1 MAAPPSLNQ
10 VYISESVLSKGA
22 QLLLKT
28 ATFYLISRPGLS
40 LLFPLRHAAAHLHE
54 SFPGRRREAPTPRR
68 YLSSPAFR
76 RNGEATA
83 TGGRAQA
90 CAEHGGVW
98 VWGGVGGGPP
108 FLMHCLPAAPSPV
121 FGNGRRQSVIRA
133 PRSATIKMIRCN
145 RAAYRPVEG
154 CAPSTED
161 PGRLA
166 VTYDRRGG

>member
-40 LLFPLRHAAAHLHE
+40 LLFPLRHTAAHLHE

-68 YLSSPAFR
+68 YLPSPAFR

-83 TGGRAQA
+83 TSGRAQA

-98 VWGGVGGGPP
+98 GCVCGCGVGGGGPP

-121 FGNGRRQSVIRA
+121 CGNGRRQSVIRA
-133 PRSATIKMIRCN
+133 PCLATIKMIRCN

-154 CAPSTED
+154 CVPPPRTRVVW
-161 PGRLA
+161 P
-166 VTYDRRGG
+166 